1 MARVKPRFTASN
13 RTDQF
18 KKNPRRGGQ
27 ASTRTVDENPF
38 FAKNAADLRN
48 TNSKH
53 LTYPH
58 FGNTNIE
65 GGHCVVFRINKTNRN
80 VGALKK
86 FVGTLQKSDK
96 LKNFRNLQPGEVSKK
111 GETLKAEEVFSKR
124 GRDFSTQLI
133 DAAERPDIGGG
144 PGGGDN
150 VNIRQIGKRLAQAI
164 ILYMPPQVQTTY
176 TLNYSDVDL
185 GFMSQA
191 MVCVFDAMG
200 GQTAKETA
208 NSVTATQLQAY
219 AKGAGLGALN
229 MAAPGAR
236 AALQIRQGAII
247 SNKMEL
253 SFTGVTRREFQFVF
267 NFTPKSEEEANVIHD
282 IVKTFKYYSHPEF
295 IPGMKG
301 NSMTIPDSF
310 DIEYKSNGNTNQY
323 LHKIST
329 CFCHSINVQYGGD
342 RYTAHTDISGRGSP
356 PTNTIL
362 TLGFKEMELITKKA
376 IAAGY

>member
-1 MARVKPRFTASN
+1 
-13 RTDQF
+13 
-18 KKNPRRGGQ
+18 
-27 ASTRTVDENPF
+27 
-38 FAKNAADLRN
+38 
-48 TNSKH
+48 
-53 LTYPH
+53 
-58 FGNTNIE
+58 
-65 GGHCVVFRINKTNRN
+65 
-80 VGALKK
+80 
-86 FVGTLQKSDK
+86 
-96 LKNFRNLQPGEVSKK
+96 
-111 GETLKAEEVFSKR
+111 
-124 GRDFSTQLI
+124 
-133 DAAERPDIGGG
+133 
-144 PGGGDN
+144 
-150 VNIRQIGKRLAQAI
+150 
-164 ILYMPPQVQTTY
+164 MPPQVQTTY

-191 MVCVFDAMG
+191 MVGVFDAMG